1 MLLIKAARA
10 ESRKIEDEIK
20 KLNTER
26 NGKKKFTDQMTEEE
40 RKYLRK
46 LYKKKAENRRLT
58 ETSICMCK
66 TCSKANNDMYYN
78 PFSETWYCVE
88 CVKNYSEAYLKYQKD
103 LSKKPWDVDDYE
115 MEFLKSFTYSGITT
129 QLGKKTS

>member
-1 MLLIKAARA
+1 MLYDTKSL
-10 ESRKIEDEIK
+10 
-20 KLNTER
+20 
-26 NGKKKFTDQMTEEE
+26 
-40 RKYLRK
+40 
-46 LYKKKAENRRLT
+46 NRRVPFHMTKFPILT
-58 ETSICMCK
+58 RPNGQQVLYTTE
-66 TCSKANNDMYYN
+66 N